1 MKTKII
7 LGLATLATLAGMAAP
22 AMADDGGRYRDRDDR
37 RGYYTQE
44 YRYQAQP
51 YGYYR
56 AYDRDDY
63 YRAREAREMRE
74 RRERIE
80 RERREH
86 YARYGYYR

>member
-22 AMADDGGRYRDRDDR
+22 AMADDGYRFRDHD
-37 RGYYTQE
+37 
-44 YRYQAQP
+44 
-51 YGYYR
+51 R
-56 AYDRDDY
+56 AYYSRD

-86 YARYGYYR
+86 YRRYGYYR